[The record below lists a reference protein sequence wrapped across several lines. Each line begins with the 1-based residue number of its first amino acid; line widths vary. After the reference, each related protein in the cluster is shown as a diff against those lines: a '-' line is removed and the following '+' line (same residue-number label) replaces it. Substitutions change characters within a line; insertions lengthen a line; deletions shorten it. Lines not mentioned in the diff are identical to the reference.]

1 MMIDLGAVLSMSAS
15 RNSAMVNVRSVTFAA
30 GRNPLTHISD
40 YVSNCLQLAVL
51 LEVSAYPKPGNVH
64 RTTNFAET
72 RYEHFL
78 ASAVALSSHFRYAA
92 QMGAR
97 VSQKRVT
104 VNRIGIGRI
113 IKDAVRAVRAWQRD
127 KNTLLGSILLLS
139 PMAAAAGLIIE
150 GKEAFSADV
159 FRTNLKSVVKSTTP
173 RDAVHVFDA
182 INIAAPGGLGSAPRL
197 DVKDSRSR
205 QKILAERISLYE
217 IFRISAP
224 WDSISAEWVND
235 FHITFDIGYPY
246 FKRVI
251 KDTGDI
257 NTSSVHTFLK
267 ILSEVPDTLIA
278 RKTGKRKAEWVSS
291 QARIVLNAGGLATPK
306 GRKSLL
312 ELDRKLHDA
321 SHKLNP
327 GTTAD
332 ITSAALAVA
341 ILEGFRP

>member
-1 MMIDLGAVLSMSAS
+1 MSPS
-15 RNSAMVNVRSVTFAA
+15 RNSATVNAHAVTFAA
-30 GRNPLTHISD
+30 GRNPLTPISTH
-40 YVSNCLQLAVL
+40 VSNCLQLAVL

-64 RTTNFAET
+64 RTTDFAGT

-97 VSQKRVT
+97 VSQKRVM
-104 VNRIGIGRI
+104 VNHIGIGKI
-113 IKDAVRAVRAWQRD
+113 IKNAVKDVRIWQRD

-139 PMAAAAGLIIE
+139 PMAAAAGLTMGRKAE
-150 GKEAFSADV
+150 FSADT
-159 FRTNLKSVVKSTTP
+159 FRANLKSVVKSTNP
-173 RDAVHVFDA
+173 RDAVRVFDA
-182 INIAAPGGLGSAPRL
+182 IKMAEPGGLGSAPRL

-205 QKILAERISLYE
+205 QKILAQGISLYE
-217 IFRISAP
+217 IFEISAP
-224 WDSISAEWVND
+224 WDSISAEWVDN

-251 KDTGDI
+251 NETGDI
-257 NTSSVHTFLK
+257 NASSVHTFLK

-278 RKTGKRKAEWVSS
+278 RKTGKRKAEWVSN
-291 QARIVLNAGGLATPK
+291 QARIVLDAGGLATVK

-312 ELDRKLHDA
+312 ELDRELHDS

-332 ITSAALAVA
+332 ITSAVLAVA
-341 ILEGFRP
+341 TLEGFRP